1 LLAEWTGLLM
11 DMTPPRAGL
20 VYAFTLAMCVTSGC
34 LAMRKVLAADPAE
47 LF

>member
-1 LLAEWTGLLM
+1 MLLTWE
-11 DMTPPRAGL
+11 RAAA
-20 VYAFTLAMCVTSGC
+20 VYALTLTMCITSGC